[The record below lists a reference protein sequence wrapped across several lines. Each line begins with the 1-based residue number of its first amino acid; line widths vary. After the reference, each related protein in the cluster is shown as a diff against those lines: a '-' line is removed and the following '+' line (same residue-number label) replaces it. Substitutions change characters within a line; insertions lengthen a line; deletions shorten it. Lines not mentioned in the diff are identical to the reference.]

1 MKKTEI
7 TLAKILTYSGTLPL
21 VVCAGLMFAPI
32 AGVDANVLAKT
43 YGAIILSFLC
53 GIHWALF
60 LFFSEKCPHPLLITS
75 NVLAIL
81 AWCSLLGTHHN
92 MAFALQ
98 ALCFVIVLA
107 LDAKLHRVGV
117 LPEWFYQLR
126 RNATAI
132 VVVCLSVMALFS

>member
-1 MKKTEI
+1 MIKSDI
-7 TLAKILTYSGTLPL
+7 NLAKILTYSGTLPL
-21 VVCAGLMFAPI
+21 VACIALIFAPI
-32 AGVDANVLAKT
+32 AGLDANVLAKT

-75 NVLAIL
+75 NVLALL
-81 AWCSLLGTHHN
+81 AWCSLLGIHHK

-98 ALCFVIVLA
+98 ALCFVIVFA
-107 LDAKLHRVGV
+107 LDVRLHRVGI
-117 LPEWFYQLR
+117 LPEWFYHLR

-132 VVVCLSVMALFS
+132 VVICLSAMALLS